1 LQPSLQFALG
11 AAPVSAS
18 VSAGDAS
25 ELPEPPPPPCSSGLF
40 VREPFGSKETKE
52 LIKQLN
58 GTVQSAFGRSGARKL
73 VRIVPDWA
81 KHSDAAQVWS
91 ALRIVL
97 RECKRITDA
106 GHLRR
111 VLSGFFLALPERL
124 EESGRFRVCEAGSEV
139 EIKRALVALV
149 SSVSIVIQAA
159 ISLSQPKTDDRT
171 GD

>member
-111 VLSGFFLALPERL
+111 VLSGFFLALPERWRSQAVSVFARL
-124 EESGRFRVCEAGSEV
+124 DQRSKSKERSWRSYLRFPS
-139 EIKRALVALV
+139 
-149 SSVSIVIQAA
+149 
-159 ISLSQPKTDDRT
+159 
-171 GD
+171 